1 MSDIHQQPL
10 RIPADHPSLA
20 GHFPGDPVVP
30 GVVVVDHVLT
40 AVESWLGPLPDALR
54 LPQVKFM
61 HSLLP
66 GMDAVIELQRSGRL
80 VRFRV
85 LADDRLLASGDIEL
99 PA

>member
-1 MSDIHQQPL
+1 MSDSHQQTL
-10 RIPADHPSLA
+10 RIPAEHPSLA
-20 GHFPGDPVVP
+20 GHFPGNPVVP
-30 GVVVVDHVLT
+30 GVVVVDHVL
-40 AVESWLGPLPDALR
+40 AAIEGWLGTLPEALR

-66 GMDAVIELQRSGRL
+66 GDEAVIELQRSGRL

-85 LADDRLLASGDIEL
+85 TADDRLLASGDVEL

>member
-1 MSDIHQQPL
+1 MSDSFQQPL
-10 RIPADHPSLA
+10 CIPAEHPSLA
-20 GHFPGDPVVP
+20 GHFPGNPVVP
-30 GVVVVDHVLT
+30 GVVVIDHVLA
-40 AVESWLGPLPDALR
+40 AVEAWLGELPAALR

-66 GMDAVIELQRSGRL
+66 GDDATIELQRSGRL

-85 LADDRLLASGDIEL
+85 IADDRLLASGDIEL